1 MYDYVCLVIISGYV
15 IGLDDFSIWDYYSL
29 NDDYGLLVG
38 MGIDEYFSLSRCLC
52 CVLCLKG
59 YFEFE

>member
-38 MGIDEYFSLSRCLC
+38 MGIDEYFSL
-52 CVLCLKG
+52 
-59 YFEFE
+59 E